1 MATKAQ
7 VISKAKSVGAT
18 VELDSREIVVSMP
31 DGKVMDGKHYS
42 VYEFASFEYKS
53 DVWMMLL
60 DELRLVKDCNCG
72 CATGVW
78 G

>member
-7 VISKAKSVGAT
+7 VLSKAKSVGAE
-18 VELDSREIVVSMP
+18 VHLSDYDIVVSMP
-31 DGKVMDGKHYS
+31 VGKVMDHKHYS

-60 DELRLVKDCNCG
+60 DELRMVKDCDCG
-72 CATGVW
+72 CANLD
-78 G
+78 